1 MNEFPI
7 IEVLLDAEDR
17 TEEAMGTKEKFWF
30 DHSELG
36 TCLFKRSRDNTG
48 EDWAEKIAAEL
59 CEALGLPHAKQEL
72 AIYQGVKGTISPK
85 MLLTGQDLIHG
96 NDVLAGVVSSYPR
109 MKMYNVSQHT
119 LGTVLQAIISLEVQ
133 LPLDWKPPPL
143 IDRAVDTF
151 VGYLLLDAWI
161 GNGDRHHENW
171 GLISSSERTIH
182 LAPTYDHA
190 SSLGR
195 ELSDEK
201 RLERIQN
208 KSIGAYLKKNYSAF
222 YAQASDRKSLTTLAA
237 FQSAAEIH
245 PQAAKAWRIQL
256 SAISS
261 DWIEQLLCRVPENR
275 MSSPAKEFA
284 AQVLAFNKDRLLALS
299 KESL

>member
-1 MNEFPI
+1 M
-7 IEVLLDAEDR
+7 V
-17 TEEAMGTKEKFWF
+17 
-30 DHSELG
+30 
-36 TCLFKRSRDNTG
+36 
-48 EDWAEKIAAEL
+48 
-59 CEALGLPHAKQEL
+59 
-72 AIYQGVKGTISPK
+72 
-85 MLLTGQDLIHG
+85 
-96 NDVLAGVVSSYPR
+96 
-109 MKMYNVSQHT
+109 
-119 LGTVLQAIISLEVQ
+119 SLEVK

-151 VGYLLLDAWI
+151 IGYLLLDAWI

-171 GLISSSERTIH
+171 GLISTSDRVIH

-201 RLERIQN
+201 RLERLQN
-208 KSIGAYLKKNYSAF
+208 KKVGAYLKKNYSAF

-245 PQAAKAWRIQL
+245 PQAAKAWRTQL

-261 DWIEQLLCRVPENR
+261 DWIKQLLCRVPENR

-284 AQVLAFNKDRLLALS
+284 AQVLAFNKDRLLAS
-299 KESL
+299 STESL

>member
-1 MNEFPI
+1 MNEFPV
-7 IEVLLDAEDR
+7 IEVLLNAEDR
-17 TEEAMGTKEKFWF
+17 REEAMGTKEKFWF
-30 DHSELG
+30 DHPELG
-36 TCLFKRSRDNTG
+36 TCLFKYSRDNTG

-59 CEALGLPHAKQEL
+59 CEALGLTHAKQEL
-72 AIYQGVKGTISPK
+72 AIYQKSKGTISPK
-85 MLLTGQDLIHG
+85 MLTTGQDLTHG
-96 NDVLAGVVSSYPR
+96 NDVLVGMVSSYPR
-109 MKMYNVSQHT
+109 MEKYNVSQHT
-119 LGTVLQAIISLEVQ
+119 LGNVLQAMISPEVQ

-171 GLISSSERTIH
+171 GLISTSDRTIH
-182 LAPTYDHA
+182 LSPTYDHA

-195 ELSDEK
+195 ELTDEK
-201 RLERIQN
+201 RLERLQN
-208 KSIGAYLKKNYSAF
+208 KSIGAYLGKNYSAF
-222 YAQASDRKSLTTLAA
+222 YAQSGDRKPLTTLAA
-237 FQSAAEIH
+237 FQSAAEVH
-245 PQAAKAWRIQL
+245 PQAAKAWRMQL

-261 DWIEQLLCRVPENR
+261 DWIEQLLCRIPENR

-299 KESL
+299 KESS

>member
-7 IEVLLDAEDR
+7 IEVLLEAEDR

-30 DHSELG
+30 DHPELG
-36 TCLFKRSRDNTG
+36 TCLFKHSRDNTG

-72 AIYQGVKGTISPK
+72 AVYQGSRGTVSPK

-109 MKMYNVSQHT
+109 MEMYKVSQHT
-119 LGTVLQAIISLEVQ
+119 LGTVLQAMVSLKVK
-133 LPLDWKPPPL
+133 LPLDWKPPLL

-171 GLISSSERTIH
+171 GLISTSDRTIH

-201 RLERIQN
+201 RLERLQN

-222 YAQASDRKSLTTLAA
+222 YAQASDRKSLTTIAA
-237 FQSAAEIH
+237 FQSAAEIY
-245 PQAAKAWRIQL
+245 PQAAKAWRTQL

-284 AQVLAFNKDRLLALS
+284 AQVLAFNKNRLLAPS
-299 KESL
+299 TESL